1 MKKTLTVI
9 LLFINLAGRGQVI
22 ISSSPEAR
30 DLYSKARY
38 YLQKTDYAN
47 AIMVYN
53 QAINVDPANLLFRR
67 ELAHAYLMQGDVVK
81 GEKMITPLLK
91 SNEADEETFQVASRI
106 YRAMKKTED
115 AESAI
120 NKGISKFPQS
130 GVLYAEKGE
139 LYTQEKKYKSASLAW
154 ESGIEHAPAFR
165 TNYYNL
171 AKVYFFTKNYLWAI
185 VYGESF
191 VNMESFSSKTEEIKK
206 IVFESYKFLIAD
218 LSNTA
223 LDGKINRY
231 ENPQSFEEAC
241 LKIFDNIR
249 TIVTGGANADNLA
262 QLRTR
267 FLIEWNRSFAREYPL
282 ELFDYQQQL
291 LLHGY
296 FDTYNQWLFGKLDN
310 EVLFRQWTQKYA
322 SAMNSF
328 DIYFRNNKLVPK
340 LNQYYHFN

>member
-1 MKKTLTVI
+1 MKKSLTVL
-9 LLFINLAGRGQVI
+9 LLFIVTAVQGQVI
-22 ISSSPEAR
+22 SSQSAEAR
-30 DLYSKARY
+30 ELYTKARY

-67 ELAHAYLMQGDVVK
+67 ELAHAYLMQGDVMK

-91 SNEADEETFQVASRI
+91 SDEADEETFQVASRI
-106 YRAMKKTED
+106 YRAMKKTEE

-120 NKGISKFPQS
+120 NKGISKFPHS

-139 LYTQEKKYKSASLAW
+139 LFTQEKKYKSASQAW
-154 ESGIEHAPAFR
+154 ENGIEYAPAFR

-185 VYGESF
+185 LYGESF

-206 IVFESYKFLIAD
+206 IIFESYKFLIAD

-231 ENPQSFEEAC
+231 DNPTTFETAC

-249 TIVTGGANADNLA
+249 TIVTGGVNADNLA
-262 QLRTR
+262 QLRNR
-267 FLIEWNRSFAREYPL
+267 FLIEWNKSYAKEYPL
-282 ELFDYQQQL
+282 ELFDYQQNLFLQ
-291 LLHGY
+291 GY
-296 FDTYNQWLFGKLDN
+296 IDCYHQWLFGKLDN
-310 EVLFRQWTQKYA
+310 EVHFKQWTQKYA
-322 SAMNSF
+322 TLMNHF

-340 LNQYYHFN
+340 ENQYYH